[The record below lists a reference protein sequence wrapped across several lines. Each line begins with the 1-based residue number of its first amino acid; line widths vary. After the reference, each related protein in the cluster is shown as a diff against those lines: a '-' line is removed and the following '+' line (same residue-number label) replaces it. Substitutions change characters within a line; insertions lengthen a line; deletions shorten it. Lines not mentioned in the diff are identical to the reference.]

1 MCARSIHFTWAHFTW
16 AHFTWALWLLIPW
29 VSASAYGGEIY
40 VFHHDNVVGTSLE
53 IQVRAD
59 TESSARAAESR
70 VLERID
76 QLSKILSSYD
86 TTSELS
92 RWTAKPDVPTSVSP
106 ELADVLIECDRWRVA
121 TEGAFHP
128 SAEAVC
134 RLWRQCSRENRIP
147 SSAEIAA
154 ARQAASA
161 VPWELDATTRMA
173 TLKVRTPLTLDA
185 LSKGYVVDRALE
197 AGLRAHPGVS
207 GILVNIGGDL
217 RVAGDLTSTVGI
229 ADPRNDSE
237 TTPPIATVRLNAR
250 AIATSGD
257 YQRGVTIGSHTYS
270 HIVDPRTGLPVEHVI
285 SASVVS
291 PKAVDADALATIC
304 SVLPV
309 KQSIALIESL
319 PDTECLLIC
328 RNGDVVRSD
337 GWDARDGARPQLVG
351 FRREATA
358 AISQDKQPQDRQEG
372 QKPKAAGQDGTQ
384 GEKKTEP
391 VANIDTKPEKEA
403 LPGEWPADHE
413 LEVGFEVAK
422 QSNSQRYCRP
432 YVAIWV
438 EDKDGFPVRTLV
450 LWVWTSGPGPR
461 WIPDL
466 RRWYRSDQFRQ
477 VVDDTNLVDTVS
489 RATRPPGKY
498 RAVWDGKDDHG
509 NPVKTGKYTI
519 YIEAAR
525 EHGTYQ
531 VLSKA
536 LTIDNKLF
544 TEELPGNVEIKSA
557 TIEYRTTAKS
567 GDK

>member
-1 MCARSIHFTWAHFTW
+1 MASLNMCARSIHLS
-16 AHFTWALWLLIPW
+16 WALWLLIPLM
-29 VSASAYGGEIY
+29 SASACAGEIY

-59 TESSARAAESR
+59 SETSARAAEGR

-86 TTSELS
+86 ATSELS

-121 TEGAFHP
+121 TQGAFHP
-128 SAEAVC
+128 SAEVVC
-134 RLWRQCSRENRIP
+134 RLWRQCSREKRLP

-161 VPWELDATTRMA
+161 IPWEVDATTRMA

-185 LSKGYVVDRALE
+185 LSKGYVIDRALE
-197 AGLRAHPGVS
+197 AALRVSPGVT
-207 GILVNIGGDL
+207 GVLVNIGGDL
-217 RVAGDLTSTVGI
+217 RVAGDLVSTVGI

-250 AIATSGD
+250 AIATSGN

-270 HIVDPRTGLPVEHVI
+270 HIVDPRTGQPVEHVI

-291 PKAVDADALATIC
+291 SKAVDADALATIC

-309 KQSIALIESL
+309 KESIALIESL

-328 RNGDVVRSD
+328 RNGDVVRSG
-337 GWDARDGARPQLVG
+337 GWDAQDGARLQLVG
-351 FRREATA
+351 FRREATTA
-358 AISQDKQPQDRQEG
+358 MSQDKQAHDKQEA
-372 QKPKAAGQDGTQ
+372 QKPATAGQEGTQ
-384 GEKKTEP
+384 GEKKTAP
-391 VANIDTKPEKEA
+391 TSSADAKPDKEA
-403 LPGEWPADHE
+403 SSGEWPAGHE
-413 LEVGFEVAK
+413 LEVGFEVAN

-509 NPVKTGKYTI
+509 KPVTTGKYTI

-557 TIEYRTTAKS
+557 TLEYRTTAKS

>member
-1 MCARSIHFTWAHFTW
+1 MFARMTRFVWS
-16 AHFTWALWLLIPW
+16 ALLLISW
-29 VSASAYGGEIY
+29 LSAGARAKEIY

-59 TESSARAAESR
+59 SETSARSAESR

-76 QLSKILSSYD
+76 QLAKILSSYEPS
-86 TTSELS
+86 SELS
-92 RWTAKPDVPTSVSP
+92 RWMASPDVPTHIST
-106 ELADVLIECDRWRVA
+106 ELAAVLAECDRWRVA
-121 TEGAFHP
+121 TQGAFHP
-128 SAEAVC
+128 SAEVAC
-134 RLWRQCSRENRIP
+134 RLWRQCAQEGRVP
-147 SSAEIAA
+147 TSAEIDS

-161 VPWELDATTRMA
+161 IPWELDATNRIA
-173 TLKVRTPLTLDA
+173 TLKVHSPLTLDA
-185 LSKGYVVDRALE
+185 LSKGYVIDVALE
-197 AGLRAHPGVS
+197 AGLQASPEVS
-207 GILVNIGGDL
+207 GVLVNIGGDL
-217 RVAGDLTSTVGI
+217 RVAGDMQSTVGI

-237 TTPPIATVRLNAR
+237 TTPPIASVRLKAR
-250 AIATSGD
+250 AIATSGN
-257 YQRGVTIGSHTYS
+257 YQRGVTIDSHIYS
-270 HIVDPRTGLPVEHVI
+270 HIVDPRTAQPVEHVI

-291 PKAVDADALATIC
+291 ARAVDADALATIC

-309 KQSIALIESL
+309 DQSIALVESL

-328 RNGDVVRSD
+328 RNGDVVRSG
-337 GWDARDGARPQLVG
+337 GWDAQDGARLQFVE
-351 FRREATA
+351 FRRDTTQTV
-358 AISQDKQPQDRQEG
+358 SQDKQTEQKPPATGQEG
-372 QKPKAAGQDGTQ
+372 AKGEAKPAPTSDDRATAD
-384 GEKKTEP
+384 
-391 VANIDTKPEKEA
+391 KEA
-403 LPGEWPADHE
+403 STRPWPADHE
-413 LEVGFEVAK
+413 LEVSFEVAH
-422 QSNSQRYCRP
+422 QNNSQRYCRP

-509 NPVKTGKYTI
+509 KPVKSGKYTI

-531 VLSKA
+531 VQSKA
-536 LTIDNKLF
+536 VTIDDKLF